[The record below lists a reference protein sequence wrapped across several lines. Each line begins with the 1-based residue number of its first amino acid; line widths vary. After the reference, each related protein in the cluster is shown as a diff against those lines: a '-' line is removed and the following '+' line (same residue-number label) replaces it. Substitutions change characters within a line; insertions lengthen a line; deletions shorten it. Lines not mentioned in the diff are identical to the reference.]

1 MLFIALNAFIPYLV
15 KDQSAKFSRSDN

>member
-1 MLFIALNAFIPYLV
+1 MLFIALKAFIPYLV